1 MQAQSKA
8 FKTKNNNLINN
19 HLNKIKRR
27 KRKKVMKEKLVQ
39 NQKIELIKI
48 QNMSRKLIKE

>member
-27 KRKKVMKEKLVQ
+27 KRKKIMKEKLVQ
-39 NQKIELIKI
+39 NQK
-48 QNMSRKLIKE
+48 M